1 VAPLITAAVCTRG
14 RPESLGRT
22 VRSLLACEHPAFEVL
37 VVDQGDDDR
46 STASLQEFRG
56 HPGLRHVRTATR
68 GLAAARNLAMA
79 EAAAD
84 LVAFTD
90 DDCEVPCN
98 WLDETERAT
107 ADPGIVLL
115 FGDVRPAACP
125 DDGSFVP
132 SHVAAR
138 PGLARSLREMPAV
151 EGMGACMALRRI
163 GWKALG
169 GFDEMLGAGSPLRS
183 AEELDFSMR
192 ALLAGRPV
200 ARSTRVRVLHH
211 GLRRRGQVESVTWD
225 YLFGTGAAFAKHAKC
240 GHAALAGHLFRVALR
255 WGRGRSPVAIGAEP
269 RRALRLEAF
278 TAGFLRGLAMPVDRR
293 TGLFL
298 R

>member
-1 VAPLITAAVCTRG
+1 
-14 RPESLGRT
+14 
-22 VRSLLACEHPAFEVL
+22 
-37 VVDQGDDDR
+37 
-46 STASLQEFRG
+46 
-56 HPGLRHVRTATR
+56 
-68 GLAAARNLAMA
+68 
-79 EAAAD
+79 
-84 LVAFTD
+84 
-90 DDCEVPCN
+90 
-98 WLDETERAT
+98 
-107 ADPGIVLL
+107 
-115 FGDVRPAACP
+115 
-125 DDGSFVP
+125 
-132 SHVAAR
+132 
-138 PGLARSLREMPAV
+138 
-151 EGMGACMALRRI
+151 MALRRI